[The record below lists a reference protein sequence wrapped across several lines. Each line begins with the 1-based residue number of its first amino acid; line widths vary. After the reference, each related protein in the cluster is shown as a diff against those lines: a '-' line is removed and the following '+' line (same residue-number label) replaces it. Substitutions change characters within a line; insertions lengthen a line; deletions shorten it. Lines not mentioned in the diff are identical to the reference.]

1 MRAAACAMAVVLLGC
16 SSDGWPNKPTAGADV
31 SVAPADVS
39 APTMDVLAP
48 PDDQTVT
55 PVPDVVAP
63 DVRADVAR
71 PSDDGMVIAPP
82 DTMSSG
88 PCFGRRGDSCCA
100 SPAQCMPGL
109 VCRSGTCQLINDPSL
124 CAGPGLEH
132 RGCDPMTTTLTCCD
146 GLLCQRSRGQTN
158 GDLLCCGLQYT
169 RCSVE
174 ADCCS
179 QLLCV
184 DGLCHC
190 TMGRCLTNDDCCSG
204 HCDRPTSAYGSCA

>member
-124 CAGPGLEH
+124 CTEARNGCAGRLPCCDPGLRCDRL
-132 RGCDPMTTTLTCCD
+132 RGDP
-146 GLLCQRSRGQTN
+146 G
-158 GDLLCCGLQYT
+158 GDLICCGTVGT
-169 RCSVE
+169 RCYDNE
-174 ADCCS
+174 YCCS
-179 QLLCV
+179 RLLCV
-184 DGLCHC
+184 DGLCRC
-190 TMGRCLTNDDCCSG
+190 STGECLTDEDCCSPRR
-204 HCDRPTSAYGSCA
+204 CDHSAGTVGRCT